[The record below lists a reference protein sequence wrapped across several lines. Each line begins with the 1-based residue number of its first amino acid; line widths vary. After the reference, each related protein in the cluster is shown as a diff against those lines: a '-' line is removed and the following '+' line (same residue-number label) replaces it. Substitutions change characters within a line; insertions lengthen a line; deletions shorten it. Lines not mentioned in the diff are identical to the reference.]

1 MESMAIPHQ
10 GLVYPRCLI
19 FFISLVICANHW
31 KGIAS
36 SFTLI
41 VWRQLVGVGARDT
54 FVSENSLRD
63 CATSMS
69 CNLVSVKKSGV
80 CAFFPGVSTKDKD
93 FEALLEKSDYEE
105 DAVYI
110 MECASGG
117 KTLALK
123 IRSTTPVKAYRSNC
137 KAWTVFCQRVFTP
150 IPNTNSGCIGYLKT
164 QMIFHRVGNKFMIE
178 LTNVSFRIWFLNAGL
193 ETNLIDHNDPF
204 THTMK
209 GWTGELAES

>member
-1 MESMAIPHQ
+1 M
-10 GLVYPRCLI
+10 
-19 FFISLVICANHW
+19 
-31 KGIAS
+31 
-36 SFTLI
+36 
-41 VWRQLVGVGARDT
+41 WRQLVGVGARDT

-93 FEALLEKSDYEE
+93 FEALMEKSDYEE

-137 KAWTVFCQRVFTP
+137 KA
-150 IPNTNSGCIGYLKT
+150 
-164 QMIFHRVGNKFMIE
+164 
-178 LTNVSFRIWFLNAGL
+178 
-193 ETNLIDHNDPF
+193 
-204 THTMK
+204 
-209 GWTGELAES
+209 

>member
-1 MESMAIPHQ
+1 MFDGKHGDSSP
-10 GLVYPRCLI
+10 GTRLSSRSD
-19 FFISLVICANHW
+19 FFISLVICANHLE
-31 KGIAS
+31 GIAS

-93 FEALLEKSDYEE
+93 FEALLEKSDNEE

-117 KTLALK
+117 KTLAL
-123 IRSTTPVKAYRSNC
+123 ISQSRTPVKAYRSNC
-137 KAWTVFCQRVFTP
+137 KA
-150 IPNTNSGCIGYLKT
+150 
-164 QMIFHRVGNKFMIE
+164 
-178 LTNVSFRIWFLNAGL
+178 
-193 ETNLIDHNDPF
+193 
-204 THTMK
+204 
-209 GWTGELAES
+209 